1 MVNSFNLHIKLYSL
15 IFFVFIIS
23 TLNFYDKNGIVF
35 LGSGFVA
42 GLSFLFALKNYIYLK
57 RMKALKKRYLNKIKK
72 EKKDLNEYEFKE
84 YIENKKDIEIDNP
97 KYKNYILI
105 DQIIYKGKFN
115 EKTLASSLY
124 KQKYGTSYE

>member
-57 RMKALKKRYLNKIKK
+57 RMKALKKRYLNKTLKIKK
-72 EKKDLNEYEFKE
+72 ISK
-84 YIENKKDIEIDNP
+84 
-97 KYKNYILI
+97 
-105 DQIIYKGKFN
+105 
-115 EKTLASSLY
+115 
-124 KQKYGTSYE
+124 

>member
-42 GLSFLFALKNYIYLK
+42 GLSFLFALKNYIYRTVDNA
-57 RMKALKKRYLNKIKK
+57 RMSWQENLVQQRSAALH
-72 EKKDLNEYEFKE
+72 
-84 YIENKKDIEIDNP
+84 
-97 KYKNYILI
+97 YK
-105 DQIIYKGKFN
+105 
-115 EKTLASSLY
+115 
-124 KQKYGTSYE
+124 